1 MFFARYLGNVVLA
14 GGAQIRLVELEG
26 KHVAGRRGG
35 GGILCIWCSV
45 CAALRAGMRACIIIS
60 SGWQARHIRRRAGH
74 CEKQCVQRCKCL
86 HAAASSGR

>member
-35 GGILCIWCSV
+35 GAYCVFGV
-45 CAALRAGMRACIIIS
+45 
-60 SGWQARHIRRRAGH
+60 
-74 CEKQCVQRCKCL
+74 QCVP
-86 HAAASSGR
+86 H